1 MSLTV
6 FAPAKVNLLL
16 HVGPP
21 GADGFHPLVSL
32 AAFADVGDRLGVV
45 EGGAPGLTL
54 GGRLAGDAPA
64 GLDNLALR
72 AVTDLAAALGRP
84 QDLAI
89 RLDKE
94 LPMAAGL
101 GGGSADAAAALRLA
115 ARAWGVEPD
124 DARLIAVAQALGSDV
139 PMCLVSRPVW
149 GEGRGEVLSAADWLP
164 PLHAVLVNP
173 GVASPTGPVY
183 RAYDADPVPLDARP
197 EPPTDRSFA
206 GLIDWLGRQRN
217 DLEPPAVRLAPAIET
232 AVGAVRADPD
242 VAMARMSGSGATV
255 FGLCRDAGA
264 AAAAAN
270 RLSRPGWWVR
280 ACVLGAPEGT

>member
-32 AAFADVGDRLGVV
+32 AVFADVGDWLSLV
-45 EGGAPGLTL
+45 EGEPGLTVT
-54 GGRLAGDAPA
+54 GRLAGTAPA
-64 GLDNLALR
+64 GADNLALR

-89 RLDKE
+89 TLEKE

-115 ARAWGVEPD
+115 ARVWGVALD
-124 DARLIAVAQALGSDV
+124 DPRLTAVAEALGSDV

-149 GEGRGEVLSAADWLP
+149 GEGRGEVLTQADWLP

-173 GVASPTGPVY
+173 GAASPTGPVY
-183 RAYDADPVPLDARP
+183 RAYDADPRLLEARP
-197 EPPTDRSFA
+197 APPLGDLVA
-206 GLIDWLGRQRN
+206 WLGRQRN
-217 DLEPPAVRLAPAIET
+217 DLEPPAVRLAPAIGE
-232 AVGAVRADPD
+232 AIEAVRGDPD
-242 VAMARMSGSGATV
+242 VAFGRMSGSGATV
-255 FGLCRDAGA
+255 FGLCADAEAASA
-264 AAAAAN
+264 AAA
-270 RLSRPGWWVR
+270 RLAHRDWWVR
-280 ACVLGAPEGT
+280 ACVLGAPGGT

>member
-1 MSLTV
+1 MSLTA

-21 GADGFHPLVSL
+21 GGDGFHPLVSL
-32 AAFADVGDRLGVV
+32 AAFADVGDRLSVV
-45 EGGAPGLTL
+45 EGGAPGLTV

-64 GLDNLALR
+64 GLDNLAQR
-72 AVTDLAAALGRP
+72 AVVDLAAALGRP

-115 ARAWGVEPD
+115 ARAWGVPLEAP
-124 DARLIAVAQALGSDV
+124 RLIAVAQALGSDV

-149 GEGRGEVLSAADWLP
+149 GEGRGEVLSMADWLA

-183 RAYDADPVPLDARP
+183 RAYDADPRPLDPRP
-197 EPPTDRSFA
+197 APPADRSFGA
-206 GLIDWLGRQRN
+206 VIDWLHAQRN
-217 DLEPPAVRLAPAIET
+217 DLEPPAVRLAPAIEA
-232 AVGAVRADPD
+232 AVAAVRADPD
-242 VAMARMSGSGATV
+242 VALARMSGSGATV
-255 FGLCRDAGA
+255 FGLCAGA
-264 AAAAAN
+264 EDASAAAR
-270 RLSRPGWWVR
+270 RLARPGWWVR
-280 ACVLGAPEGT
+280 ACVLGTPGGT

>member
-1 MSLTV
+1 MSLTA

-32 AAFADVGDRLGVV
+32 AAFADVGDRLSLI
-45 EGGAPGLTL
+45 EGAAPGLTV

-115 ARAWGVEPD
+115 ARAWGVALD
-124 DARLIAVAQALGSDV
+124 DPRLIAVAQVLGSDV

-149 GEGRGEVLSAADWLP
+149 GEGRGEVLSMADWLA

-183 RAYDADPVPLDARP
+183 RAYDADPRPLDPRP
-197 EPPTDRSFA
+197 EPPEDRSFGA
-206 GLIDWLGRQRN
+206 VIDWLHAQRN
-217 DLEPPAVRLAPAIET
+217 DLEPPAVRLAPAIEA
-232 AVGAVRADPD
+232 AVAAVRADPD
-242 VAMARMSGSGATV
+242 VALARMSGSGATV
-255 FGLCRDAGA
+255 FGLCAGA
-264 AAAAAN
+264 EDASAAAR
-270 RLSRPGWWVR
+270 RLARPGWWVR
-280 ACVLGAPEGT
+280 ACVLGTPGGT

>member
-1 MSLTV
+1 MSLTA

-21 GADGFHPLVSL
+21 GDDGFHPLVSL
-32 AAFADVGDRLGVV
+32 AAFADVGDRLSLI
-45 EGGAPGLTL
+45 EGAPGLTVT
-54 GGRLAGDAPA
+54 GRLAEAAPA
-64 GLDNLALR
+64 GTDNLALR

-89 RLDKE
+89 SLEKE

-115 ARAWGVEPD
+115 ARAWGVAPD
-124 DARLIAVAQALGSDV
+124 DPRLIAVAEALGSDV

-149 GEGRGEVLSAADWLP
+149 GEGRGEALSAADWLP

-183 RAYDADPVPLDARP
+183 RAYDADPRPLDPRP
-197 EPPTDRSFA
+197 KPPSGD
-206 GLIDWLGRQRN
+206 LIAWLSQQRN
-217 DLEPPAVRLAPAIET
+217 DLEPPAVKLAPAIGQ
-232 AVGAVRADPD
+232 AIAAVRADPD
-242 VAMARMSGSGATV
+242 VAIARMSGSGATV
-255 FGLCRDAGA
+255 FGLCAGA
-264 AAAAAN
+264 EAARAAAD
-270 RLSRPGWWVR
+270 RLVRADWWVR
-280 ACVLGAPEGT
+280 ACVLGAPSGT